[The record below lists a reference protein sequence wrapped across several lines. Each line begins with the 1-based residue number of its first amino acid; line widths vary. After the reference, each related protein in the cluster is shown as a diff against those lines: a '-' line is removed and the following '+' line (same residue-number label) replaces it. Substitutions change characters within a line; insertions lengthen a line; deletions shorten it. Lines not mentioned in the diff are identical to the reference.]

1 MLKYTVLV
9 ISFLYKQKQEYA
21 IVDIDATRYG
31 VDTTQTHIHIQMEE
45 KKAHQLSTNMKLT
58 KKKNAWEKLKKQQS
72 NRKNKLAPLSC
83 RYRAD

>member
-21 IVDIDATRYG
+21 VVDIDATRYG

-45 KKAHQLSTNMKLT
+45 KKVHQLSTNMK
-58 KKKNAWEKLKKQQS
+58 
-72 NRKNKLAPLSC
+72 
-83 RYRAD
+83 